1 MDLDDILFLYSQIK
15 KYIYNICKP
24 STKMLILK
32 KSSVKPKKYEYYKKK
47 VNLLTFMVK
56 KNANRINLD

>member
-15 KYIYNICKP
+15 KYIYNICEP

-47 VNLLTFMVK
+47 SMF
-56 KNANRINLD
+56 